1 MIIVKTWRGR
11 LGNNIIQLSN
21 IIHISLFYKQ
31 NVLFK
36 IKHYLFNVDTIEKYL
51 DKYKNDKILTDKG
64 DFFESKSTYPK
75 EVFEQNIKEVN
86 QIMKQSLIIN
96 VKKLDEN
103 DLIIHI
109 RSGDIF
115 TKLRPHPRYVP
126 PPLSYYTNI
135 INANNY
141 KKIIIVCEDT
151 INPVVNK
158 LLELYENAIYNKNG
172 LKKDIELILGAS
184 YIISSVGTFIPSLLQ
199 FSHNI
204 KYHYRTHSYSKE
216 LKKYYSLMKPWK
228 NSKQQNEY
236 ILSYKFEG
244 T

>member
-1 MIIVKTWRGR
+1 MLIVKTWRGR

-31 NVLFK
+31 NVCFK
-36 IKHYLFNVDTIEKYL
+36 RKHYLFNVNTITKYL
-51 DKYKNDKILTDKG
+51 SKYKNDKNLTDRG

-75 EVFEQNIKEVN
+75 EVFEQNIEKVN
-86 QIMKQSLIIN
+86 EIMKQSFTIKN

-115 TKLRPHPRYVP
+115 TDSRPHPRYVP

-135 INANNY
+135 IDRNNY
-141 KKIIIVCEDT
+141 KNIIIICEDT

-158 LLELYENAIYNKNG
+158 LLELYENAIHNKNS
-172 LKKDIELILGAS
+172 LEEDVKIVLGAS
-184 YIISSVGTFIPSLLQ
+184 SIISSVGTFIPTLLK
-199 FSHNI
+199 FSDNI

-216 LKKYYSLMKPWK
+216 LKKYYSINKPWK
-228 NSKQQNEY
+228 NTKQQREY
-236 ILSYKFEG
+236 ILSYTFE
-244 T
+244 